1 MAKKKRTQNTMTFSA
16 MEIWEM
22 RKPRYNAY
30 MCGHGAHGHKGYN
43 RQKEKEHFRKEE
55 WQLTLVNSL
64 PAAIVEIL

>member
-1 MAKKKRTQNTMTFSA
+1 MAKKKRTQNTMTISA

-43 RQKEKEHFRKEE
+43 RQKEKEQFRKEE
-55 WQLTLVNSL
+55 W
-64 PAAIVEIL
+64 